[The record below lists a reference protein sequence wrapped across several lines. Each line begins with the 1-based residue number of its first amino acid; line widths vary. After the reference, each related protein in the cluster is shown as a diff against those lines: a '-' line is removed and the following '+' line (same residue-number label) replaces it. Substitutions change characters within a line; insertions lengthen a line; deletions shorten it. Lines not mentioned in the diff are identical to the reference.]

1 METTRTEISTF
12 YKVPAYICMLILS
25 LALVSNVQGQILDS
39 ENKLAVVLKDGT
51 HVILYGKAKS
61 LSDEM
66 TKDYYYLPVNPKLS
80 FRPDGTP
87 EFLFT
92 KFTTEERADNGGVSG
107 ALLHFLMEWGLT
119 PDQEKELKGI
129 LEKQHNGAK
138 LLGPVDVQSAGD
150 NSFRIISATVNESE
164 DGFTQSLITSGASP
178 PLPGLKVAVAAKLDK
193 NGAQL
198 LANTFEK
205 SQSITDLSIELS
217 FAYTLRYPGA
227 RGRAEINWEKFHS
240 LIDSTS
246 AEYKHDVSRKWRH
259 GIFNGLYS
267 VLFGRAKQ
275 HTYSYSEMQELIQE
289 MHEQKI
295 VTVEFDEGQD
305 SEKIDKVREAFFD
318 YFLNQLTDD
327 IGVPELPQNNTESSE
342 VPDIRKGKR
351 YTFNRTKIQKTKQTG
366 KKVLNLTHR
375 ISIEKTFAITGN
387 LASWYHGVR
396 DNPKCVSSV
405 NLNDPFFQHRDIYF
419 ILDLEAKEMFDQE
432 VNYVTVNTRKRRSS
446 GHDFSDRVTIDKKF
460 VEEHGINAS
469 MTYARGEDRDP
480 DTYEYQAQWSL
491 RGGNV
496 YPQNP
501 QWSRG
506 QWEGVTLKPPVT
518 PRTVEFEADLE
529 ELKLMDITRATLQ
542 VRYKK
547 FGREVE
553 ENLHLSPAKQE
564 PLTDQ
569 MLFMDRDTRGYVYRL
584 VFNHKTEGKLA
595 LPWSSKVNDNYVYAV
610 IPEDFQDK
618 TSQIFAKAKKAA
630 EVIVKD
636 TSSDGTVTTGSKI
649 LDRFS
654 EILDVVI
661 EN

>member
-1 METTRTEISTF
+1 
-12 YKVPAYICMLILS
+12 MLINTILLLIGTS
-25 LALVSNVQGQILDS
+25 SMQGQILDS
-39 ENKLAVVLKDGT
+39 ENKLAVVLPDGT
-51 HVILYGKAKS
+51 NVILYGKAKS
-61 LSDEM
+61 LSDEP
-66 TKDYYYLPVNPKLS
+66 TKDYFYLPVNPRLS

-92 KFTTEERADNGGVSG
+92 KFVTEDRSDNGGVSG
-107 ALLHFLMEWGLT
+107 ALLHFLMEWGLS
-119 PDQEKELKGI
+119 PQQEQQLKTI
-129 LEKQHNGAK
+129 LEEEHNGAK
-138 LLGPVDVQSAGD
+138 LMGPVDVQSAGE

-164 DGFTQSLITSGASP
+164 SGFTQSLITSGQSP
-178 PLPGLKVAVAAKLDK
+178 PLPGLKVAVAASLDK

-198 LANTFEK
+198 LASTFER

-217 FAYTLRYPGA
+217 FDYTLRYPGA
-227 RGRAEINWEKFHS
+227 RGKAEINWEKFHS
-240 LIDSTS
+240 LSDSTS
-246 AEYKHDVSRKWRH
+246 AQYSHEEQRKWRE
-259 GIFNGLYS
+259 GVLGWAWDG
-267 VLFGRAKQ
+267 LFGRSKK
-275 HTYSYSEMQELIQE
+275 HIYSYDEMQQLIE
-289 MHEQKI
+289 VMEESKI

-327 IGVPELPQNNTESSE
+327 IAVPELPRDNGGNSE
-342 VPDIRKGKR
+342 VPDIKKGKE
-351 YTFNRTKIQKTKQTG
+351 YTFNRIKIQQTRQTG

-375 ISIEKTFAITGN
+375 ISIQKSFAITGN
-387 LASWYHGVR
+387 LASWYNGVR

-405 NLNDPFFQHRDIYF
+405 NLNDPFFQHRDIHF

-432 VNYVTVNTRKRRSS
+432 VNYVTINTRKRRSS

-460 VEEHGINAS
+460 VEAHGINAS

-480 DTYEYQAQWSL
+480 DIYEYQTQWSL

-496 YPQNP
+496 FPRDP
-501 QWSRG
+501 QWIRG

-518 PRTVEFEADLE
+518 PRTIEFEADLE
-529 ELKLMDITRATLQ
+529 ELKSMDITRATLQ

-564 PLTDQ
+564 PLTNQ

-610 IPEDFQDK
+610 IPEDFQDI
-618 TSQIFAKAKKAA
+618 TSQIFAKAKEAA
-630 EVIVKD
+630 QVIIED
-636 TSSDGTVTTGSKI
+636 TSSDGTVKAEGKV
-649 LDRFS
+649 LDKFK
-654 EILDVVI
+654 EILGVVL